1 MDIQIDTR
9 EKARAI
15 KKILATFDRKGVN
28 YISSKLMC
36 GDYMSFDNPRLIID
50 RKQNLNEVYQNLCHQ
65 HERFRNELLRAMRF
79 GIKLIILV
87 EHGKDIKALED
98 VKTWDNPRLKET
110 PYAWDGNKLYKVMRT
125 MSEKYKVEWM
135 FCEKPE
141 TGSKI
146 IELLRCDK

>member
-9 EKARAI
+9 EKTRAI
-15 KKILATFDRKGVN
+15 KKILATFDREGVN

-65 HERFRNELLRAMRF
+65 HERFRNELIRAMRF
-79 GIKLIILV
+79 GIKLIMLI
-87 EHGKDIKALED
+87 EHGSGITSLED
-98 VKTWDNPRLKET
+98 VKVWKNPRLKET

-125 MSEKYKVEWM
+125 MQEKYKIEWM

-141 TGSKI
+141 TGAKI
-146 IELLRCDK
+146 IELLRCDT